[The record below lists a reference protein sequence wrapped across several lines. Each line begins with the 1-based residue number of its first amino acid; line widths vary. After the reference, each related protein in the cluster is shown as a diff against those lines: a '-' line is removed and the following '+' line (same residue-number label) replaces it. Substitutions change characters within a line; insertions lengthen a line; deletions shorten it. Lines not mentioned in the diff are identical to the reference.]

1 MTKQH
6 ITILVIAFVAAIGLA
21 GAAVYKFDHRAH
33 VPAGISIQQALNE
46 RQDAIQELNL
56 ERETTATNTATDTEK
71 ITGLTNQK
79 VSLCAQLKV
88 NKLVNPYC
96 Q

>member
-6 ITILVIAFVAAIGLA
+6 IAILVIAFVAAIGLS

-33 VPAGISIQQALNE
+33 VPAGISIQEALNQ
-46 RQDAIQELNL
+46 RQDAIQSLNL
-56 ERETTATNTATDTEK
+56 ERETASTQAETDADK
-71 ITGLTNQK
+71 ITSLNNEKTN
-79 VSLCAQLKV
+79 VCAQLKS